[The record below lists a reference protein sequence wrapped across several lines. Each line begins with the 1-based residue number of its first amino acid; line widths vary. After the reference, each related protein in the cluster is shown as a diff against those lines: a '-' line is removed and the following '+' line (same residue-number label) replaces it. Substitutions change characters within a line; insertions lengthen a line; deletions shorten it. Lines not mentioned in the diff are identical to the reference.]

1 MAGALSHLRVLDLTR
16 VLAGPWCA
24 QVLADL
30 GAEVIKV
37 ERRGTGDDTR
47 AWAPPYLKDE
57 AGNDTS
63 EAAYFLSCNRGKK
76 SVTVDIATPE
86 GQDIVRRLAQRSDV
100 VLENY
105 KVGDLDRYGLGYQRL
120 RELNPGVVYCSIT
133 GFGQTGPWSH
143 RAGYDFIVQGLC
155 GLMSITGER
164 EDVPGGGP
172 QKVGIAVT
180 DVLTGLYAAV
190 GVLAALAHR
199 ERTGEGQCVD
209 MALLDVG
216 VGIMSNMVLNYFASG
231 EVPKR
236 WGNAHPN
243 IVPYQTFACSDGHL
257 IVGAGNDGQFRK
269 LCEAAGQPELPQ
281 DPRFATNEA
290 RVNNRGALLTI
301 LDDIFKRDDRAGWVR
316 RLEAVGVPCG
326 PINDVAEV
334 FENPQVKARE
344 MKLELPHPLAGK
356 VPLVRNPIRLSGT
369 PLEYETPPPTLGQH
383 TDEVLSSILGAS
395 ADELKRLRERKV
407 I

>member
-1 MAGALSHLRVLDLTR
+1 MSGALSHLRVLDLTR
-16 VLAGPWCA
+16 VLAGPWCS

-37 ERRGTGDDTR
+37 ERRESGDDTR

-57 AGNDTS
+57 AGNDTT

-76 SVTVDIATPE
+76 SVTLDISTSE
-86 GQDIVRRLAQRSDV
+86 GQDLVRRLAHRSDIV
-100 VLENY
+100 IENF
-105 KVGDLDRYGLGYQRL
+105 KLGDLERYDLGYQKL
-120 RELNPGVVYCSIT
+120 RELNPGLIYCSIT
-133 GFGQTGPWSH
+133 GFGQTGPWKH
-143 RAGYDFIVQGLC
+143 RAGYDLIVQGLC

-164 EDVPGGGP
+164 EGLPGGGP

-180 DVLTGLYAAV
+180 DVLTGLYATV
-190 GVLAALAHR
+190 GILSALAHR

-216 VGIMSNMVLNYFASG
+216 VGIMSNVALNYFASG
-231 EVPKR
+231 DVPQR
-236 WGNAHPN
+236 WGNAHPK
-243 IVPYQTFACSDGHL
+243 IVPYQTFECHDGHL

-269 LCEAAGQPELPQ
+269 LCEVAGEPALAQ
-281 DPRFATNEA
+281 DERFMTNEG
-290 RVNNRGALLTI
+290 RVRNREALVATLAP
-301 LDDIFKRDDRAGWVR
+301 IFRPHDRAWWVE
-316 RLEAVGVPCG
+316 RLESVGVPCG

-334 FENPQVKARE
+334 FENAQVRARA
-344 MKLELPHPLAGK
+344 MKIDLPHPLAGH

-369 PLEYETPPPTLGQH
+369 PLEYRSPPPTLGQH
-383 TDEVLSSILGAS
+383 TDEVLGGLLGLG
-395 ADELKRLRERKV
+395 ADELARLRESKV